1 MKTKTTKRVLTL
13 VVILAV
19 MLGLMSFGIIC
30 ASADGGETLSFN
42 LLNYSS
48 GIPVENV
55 ALEKTFISDAVA
67 TPTVLGVYETV
78 EDARNDTNVLS
89 GYSFSYHR
97 ASYLAVRLG
106 AESGKQ

>member
-13 VVILAV
+13 LVILTL
-19 MLGLMSFGIIC
+19 MLGLMSIGIIS

-42 LLNYSS
+42 LLNYSV

-67 TPTVLGVYETV
+67 SPTVLGVYETV

-89 GYSFSYHR
+89 GYSFS
-97 ASYLAVRLG
+97 
-106 AESGKQ
+106 